1 MLNEEL
7 KKEIEKVVVEYDTEI
22 ERLNIS
28 NTLASVEDTL
38 SNIILDQ
45 VINILDL
52 NK

>member
-7 KKEIEKVVVEYDTEI
+7 KKEIE
-22 ERLNIS
+22 RLNI
-28 NTLASVEDTL
+28 NNNLESVEDTL